1 MPTKRI
7 HPARIAELGLSGKIG
22 SPHYFHGGMRKFF
35 KIGDAGK
42 YVDTILLMAGTKE
55 LKINIIMFDDWLHKQ
70 HGEYEDERGLSMKE
84 LIAREYGE
92 QAELFIQSLI

>member
-1 MPTKRI
+1 MPTKRM

-35 KIGDAGK
+35 KIRGEGFVDLIMVQLGQGVRVDILAFDA
-42 YVDTILLMAGTKE
+42 
-55 LKINIIMFDDWLHKQ
+55 WLHEQ

-84 LIAREYGE
+84 LIAKEYGE

>member
-1 MPTKRI
+1 MANKRI
-7 HPARIAELGLSGKIG
+7 HPARVAELGLSGKVG

-42 YVDTILLMAGTKE
+42 YVDVFLLMAGVKE

-70 HGEYEDERGLSMKE
+70 IGDYESRGLSMKDA
-84 LIAREYGE
+84 IAREYGE